1 MIGDKSAMTL
11 AERQAWRASMVEKHV
26 DNDVFTCLGSI
37 GGRMHFLL
45 KVTGDVVA
53 FRHVCGYQIA
63 KLATR
68 EWWAE
73 RFPSGKSTGYAMPE
87 VVDFLYRA
95 SEHSSRQVRA
105 AAAKKAAAT
114 LVDVF

>member
-1 MIGDKSAMTL
+1 
-11 AERQAWRASMVEKHV
+11 MVEKYS

-37 GGRMHFLL
+37 GGKMHFLL
-45 KVTGDVVA
+45 KATGDVVA

-63 KLATR
+63 KLADR
-68 EWWAE
+68 SWWAE

-95 SEHSSRQVRA
+95 SEHASRQVRA
-105 AAAKKAAAT
+105 AAAERAEAALA
-114 LVDVF
+114 DVF